1 MHIYNQINKK
11 LCGLIHGRK
20 KSLIITKKNRYKS
33 RYLIS

>member
-20 KSLIITKKNRYKS
+20 KSLIITKKTDINQD
-33 RYLIS
+33 I